1 MKKVAMVVYNPEMMC
16 FVHVLLYAL
25 DFREK
30 GYEVKIVLEG
40 GAGKIVSAFSSP
52 GAQFG
57 SLYEEVKGNGLID
70 CVCKACATK
79 LGSREEAERQG
90 LRVAG
95 EIMGHPSLEDYISQ
109 GYQIITF

>member
-1 MKKVAMVVYNPEMMC
+1 MNKVALVVYNPEMMC

-40 GAGKIVSAFSSP
+40 GAVKLVSAFGGP
-52 GAQFG
+52 DAQFA
-57 SLYEEVKGNGLID
+57 SLYEEVKENGLID

-79 LGSREEAERQG
+79 LGSSEEAERQG

-95 EIMGHPSLEDYISQ
+95 EIMGHPSLEDYIHQ
-109 GYQIITF
+109 GFQIITF